1 MRMFVELIEILFF
14 IEIVLNFFT
23 S

>member
-1 MRMFVELIEILFF
+1 MRMFVESIEILFF